1 LSEKVLE
8 IEDLLGE
15 DEESIEENLE
25 GLYDLVIPPGAPV
38 TLIHE
43 LISEFDL
50 EPHTKVVSTSV
61 EDGEDFDM
69 TLVALRGDLETVQR
83 AEKYFFDVFDDRIA
97 CFED

>member
-8 IEDLLGE
+8 IEDLLGD
-15 DEESIEENLE
+15 DEEPIGESVE

-61 EDGEDFDM
+61 EDAADFDM
-69 TLVALRGDLETVQR
+69 TLVVLRGDLETVQR

>member
-1 LSEKVLE
+1 MSEKVLE
-8 IEDLLGE
+8 IEDLLGG
-15 DEESIEENLE
+15 DEESVEETLE

-43 LISEFDL
+43 LLAEFDL

-61 EDGEDFDM
+61 EDGVDFDM
-69 TLVALRGDLETVQR
+69 TLVTLRGDLETVQR
-83 AEKYFFDVFDDRIA
+83 AEKYFFDVVDERIA